1 MGGDL
6 MRRLQVLIP
15 ALVIIGAVAWCILG
29 DCALL
34 TEDQRGYRSFA
45 AGDYEEA
52 EQSFVDPFW
61 RGLSL
66 YRSKDFEAAAQV
78 FAGIDAPD
86 AAFAQGN
93 ALVFLGRY
101 DEAVARYDRALQLR
115 PGWEDAAVNR
125 DIAVARAALLAR
137 EGGDMTGGM
146 LGADDIDFSD
156 RKSPDTGEAGQVEQ
170 SMPMGEAD
178 MRAIWLR
185 QVRTRPA
192 DFLRWKF
199 AWQESQRGGRE

>member
-1 MGGDL
+1 M
-6 MRRLQVLIP
+6 MRRLEVLIP
-15 ALVIIGAVAWCILG
+15 VLVIVGALARCIVG

-34 TEDQRGYRSFA
+34 TEDQRGYRSFE
-45 AGDYEEA
+45 AGDYPAA

-66 YRSKDFEAAAQV
+66 YRAKDFEAAAQV

-86 AAFAQGN
+86 AAFAQAN

-115 PGWEDAAVNR
+115 PGWEDATVNR
-125 DIAVARAALLAR
+125 DIAIARAARVAR

-156 RKSPDTGEAGQVEQ
+156 QKSPGTEETEQVEQ
-170 SMPMGEAD
+170 SVPMSDAQ

-185 QVRTRPA
+185 QVQTRPA

-199 AWQESQRGGRE
+199 AWQESQRGRQE